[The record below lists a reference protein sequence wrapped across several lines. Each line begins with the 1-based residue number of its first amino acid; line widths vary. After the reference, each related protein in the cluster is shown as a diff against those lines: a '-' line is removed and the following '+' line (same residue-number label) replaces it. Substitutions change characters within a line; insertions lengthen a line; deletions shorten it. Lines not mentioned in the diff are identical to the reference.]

1 MQLNS
6 SGKTLLCGLAEE
18 LPVDD
23 GDDVVPV
30 TGGLSLLKV
39 LHVLP
44 EQQRM
49 DCLVVHHEPL
59 KEFEVNRRLHDF
71 NQIPIE
77 LEGVYRL

>member
-1 MQLNS
+1 M
-6 SGKTLLCGLAEE
+6 LCGLAEE
-18 LPVDD
+18 LPVYD

-59 KEFEVNRRLHDF
+59 KEFEVNRRLQDF

-77 LEGVYRL
+77 LEGVHHL